1 MRPPGTTEAENDPV
15 YQAGMLLAQ
24 VWGMLDDVLK
34 GKIEKKQ
41 IVENLNAVS
50 KTIKT
55 VIELL
60 KEAD

>member
-1 MRPPGTTEAENDPV
+1 MPSPGTTEAENDPV

-24 VWGMLDDVLK
+24 LWGMLDDLMK
-34 GKIEKKQ
+34 GKVAKKEIFGQ
-41 IVENLNAVS
+41 LTLIRD
-50 KTIKT
+50 TIHL